1 VDWPTELKLKSL
13 DNGPEQRAMSV
24 IAYLGLGSNL
34 GDRIFYLCQAARDM
48 EIPDQLKV
56 CRVSGIYETEPL
68 HNPLQPDY
76 LNGVLEIETTLPLLS
91 LLNHVQQIEMRLGR
105 ERLERWGPRTI
116 DIDILSVADVVRQDI
131 NLTLPHPRMAQRR
144 FVLMPLAELAPQYL
158 LPKYGRTVLQLLHEC
173 PSDQRAALYM
183 DAQAFQ
189 QRILMA

>member
-1 VDWPTELKLKSL
+1 MAVP
-13 DNGPEQRAMSV
+13 V
-24 IAYLGLGSNL
+24 YLGLGSNL
-34 GDRIFYLCQAARDM
+34 GDRIFYLCQAVRDL
-48 EIPDQLKV
+48 EIPDSLTV
-56 CRVSGIYETEPL
+56 CRVSGIYETAPL
-68 HNPLQPDY
+68 HNPAQPDY

-105 ERLERWGPRTI
+105 ERHERFGPRTI

-144 FVLMPLAELAPQYL
+144 FVLMPLAELAPQYV
-158 LPKYGRTVLQLLHEC
+158 LPKLGRTVLQLLQEC
-173 PSDQRAALYM
+173 PSDQRAVLYM

>member
-1 VDWPTELKLKSL
+1 MNV
-13 DNGPEQRAMSV
+13 V
-24 IAYLGLGSNL
+24 AYLGLGSNL
-34 GDRIFYLCQAARDM
+34 GDRIFYLCQAAKDL
-48 EIPDQLKV
+48 EIPDHLRIA
-56 CRVSGIYETEPL
+56 RVSGIYETEPL
-68 HNPLQPDY
+68 HNPAQPDY

-116 DIDILSVADVVRQDI
+116 DIDILSVADIVRQDI

-144 FVLMPLAELAPQYL
+144 FVLMPLAELAPQYV
-158 LPKYGRTVLQLLHEC
+158 LPKYGRTALQLLQEC
-173 PSDQRAALYM
+173 PSDQRAILYM